1 MKILYQIKKAD
12 LGGLTKILKFFQRD
26 DSKRTIKFGH
36 LLLNSK
42 KGVVFVRFQWLKDYQ
57 ELDEQILYLKWNLNK
72 SKLELN
78 RWVNGDL
85 ADVRIEKNSRSASLE
100 ENIKK
105 IENELRLLNDQKEEM
120 LLLIDSFSGIDN
132 QIIKMKYIDGMKLE
146 DIAEEIDYAPSYVRQ
161 RHAEIRKTL
170 NFIDEYE
177 QRRADR
183 CKKESEIEFYNSEKY
198 KEQLSL
204 F

>member
-1 MKILYQIKKAD
+1 M
-12 LGGLTKILKFFQRD
+12 
-26 DSKRTIKFGH
+26 
-36 LLLNSK
+36 
-42 KGVVFVRFQWLKDYQ
+42 RFQWLKDYQ

-105 IENELRLLNDQKEEM
+105 IENELELLIEQKEEM

-132 QIIKMKYIDGMKLE
+132 QIVKMKYVDQMSLE
-146 DIAEEIDYAPSYVRQ
+146 DIAEFVGYSSSYIRQ

-170 NFIDEYE
+170 NFLDEYE
-177 QRRADR
+177 HRQADR
-183 CKKESEIEFYNSEKY
+183 LKKENEIDFYNSKKY

>member
-1 MKILYQIKKAD
+1 M
-12 LGGLTKILKFFQRD
+12 
-26 DSKRTIKFGH
+26 
-36 LLLNSK
+36 
-42 KGVVFVRFQWLKDYQ
+42 RFHWLKDYQ

-78 RWVNGDL
+78 
-85 ADVRIEKNSRSASLE
+85 SRTSSLE
-100 ENIKK
+100 ENIQK
-105 IENELRLLNDQKEEM
+105 IENELELLIEQKEEM

-132 QIIKMKYIDGMKLE
+132 QIVKMKYVDQMSLE
-146 DIAEEIDYAPSYVRQ
+146 DIAESVGYSSSYVRQ

-170 NFIDEYE
+170 NFLDEYE
-177 QRRADR
+177 HRQADR
-183 CKKESEIEFYNSEKY
+183 LKKENEIDFYNSEKY